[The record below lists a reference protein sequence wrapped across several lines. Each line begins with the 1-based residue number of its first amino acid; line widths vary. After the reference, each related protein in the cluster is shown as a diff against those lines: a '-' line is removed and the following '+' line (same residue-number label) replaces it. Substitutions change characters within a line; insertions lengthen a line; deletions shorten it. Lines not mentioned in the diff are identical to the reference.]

1 MLKEEAEEG
10 EKESAHNLKS
20 TLLISGAVVAVV
32 GAIFAIAKK
41 IKEANWRL
49 QFATNSNSFWCLLC
63 LKSINNV
70 LLDLGH
76 VYEIPTTNYIMH

>member
-32 GAIFAIAKK
+32 GAIFGIAKK
-41 IKEANWRL
+41 IKEAN
-49 QFATNSNSFWCLLC
+49 
-63 LKSINNV
+63 
-70 LLDLGH
+70 
-76 VYEIPTTNYIMH
+76 